1 MALQELIQS
10 WWTRWW
16 CNRRQLESLI
26 GHLYHAA
33 KVVWP
38 GRTVLQRMLDLLCWS
53 RTRDHPI
60 RLSSEFRR
68 TSWDG
73 MSLWLFPGM
82 STSTDVEVTSDAAGF
97 LCFGTYY
104 NNEWFSGAWV
114 PSQADQSITYKELFS
129 VVVASLVWGSQWF
142 RRHVLFRSDN
152 KAVVHI
158 LLAIYSLLLLAL
170 TLLSLHI
177 ISPAFITILLMFF
190 PLFIGRTSGV
200 SHPRHNFTQ
209 LQLLLYSGSS

>member
-10 WWTRWW
+10 WWTRRW
-16 CNRRQLESLI
+16 CNRCQLESLV
-26 GHLYHAA
+26 GHLHHAA

-38 GRTVLQRMLDLLCWS
+38 GRTVLQHMLDLLCCS

-60 RLSSEFRR
+60 RLSSEFWR
-68 TSWDG
+68 TSWDR

-97 LCFGTYY
+97 LCFGAYY

-114 PSQADQSITYKELFS
+114 PSQADQSIAYKELFS
-129 VVVASLVWGSQWF
+129 VVV
-142 RRHVLFRSDN
+142 
-152 KAVVHI
+152 AVVHI

-177 ISPAFITILLMFF
+177 ISPAFITILLMLF
-190 PLFIGRTSGV
+190 PPFIGRTSGV

-209 LQLLLYSGSS
+209 FQLLLYSGSS